1 MRDIGIPLFVGYCS
15 SVAADF
21 RALLMCSAVTSA
33 RAPSD
38 QYDESTSEAAPCSL
52 QRYYFDKWDFLLIYG
67 IASTLWAFQY
77 VFSCT

>member
-1 MRDIGIPLFVGYCS
+1 MWVSEYPLRDRALAPPLHKECVLMRKIGIPLFIGYCS

-38 QYDESTSEAAPCSL
+38 QYDDNIVFGDPPC
-52 QRYYFDKWDFLLIYG
+52 
-67 IASTLWAFQY
+67 
-77 VFSCT
+77 C